1 MILGRAAEEPVAFS
15 ICFHTGGIKQMELL
29 MLGLLIIIGLVML
42 LLLSGSLLAVKYLD
56 EEMNGSRHGGNF
68 PTTCREVVLSLQT
81 NLVQSD
87 RFKIKEFHSDLKQ
100 CFFIM

>member
-68 PTTCREVVLSLQT
+68 PTTWREAG
-81 NLVQSD
+81 
-87 RFKIKEFHSDLKQ
+87 RRKLKQ
-100 CFFIM
+100 RLGKDGR